1 MQHSDP
7 PPGGRRQGFD
17 GQPDAEAGEGEPF
30 PRRGY
35 HHGQLRAA
43 LLHAART
50 LLGGRGTAGFTLA
63 DAAKLAGVSPA
74 APYRH
79 FRDRDALL
87 AEVAREGF
95 GLFAGRLNAARRR
108 TGDPLEALMA
118 MGRAYLAFAREEPGL
133 YAAMFNQNAPL
144 NEAGQVE
151 AARAFAELLAGIAAV
166 LAREAPPGGPPL
178 DPRPLALQ
186 VWALSHGVASLW
198 HGDCNAAPPG
208 ADPDSLLFEGVRAIL
223 RGTLAGVP
231 RRPRPMGLWNQPPGR
246 R

>member
-1 MQHSDP
+1 MRRSEP
-7 PPGGRRQGFD
+7 PPEGRRPGSA
-17 GQPDAEAGEGEPF
+17 GPEAEPGEGGAF

-43 LLHAART
+43 LLHAARS

-87 AEVAREGF
+87 GEGPREGF
-95 GLFAGRLNAARRR
+95 ALCAGRLSAARLRAA
-108 TGDPLEALMA
+108 DPAEGLTA

-133 YAAMFNQNAPL
+133 YAAMFAQDAPL
-144 NEAGQVE
+144 DEAGRAE

-166 LAREAPPGGPPL
+166 LARNTPPGGPPV

-198 HGDCNAAPPG
+198 HADRSAAPPG
-208 ADPDSLLFEGVRAIL
+208 ADPESLLLDGVRAIL
-223 RGTLAGVP
+223 QGSLAGAQ
-231 RRPRPMGLWNQPPGR
+231 RRPRPTGVWNQPPPGR
-246 R
+246 G